1 MQPKLS
7 KFAAKETLFV
17 FLSLACMVVMILI
30 TSIADAGLDPVKI
43 FSQDNFSNMLINAS
57 ITIFGTIAAIP
68 SGAVATKQRTNPD
81 GSNGRYLQEF
91 HAYNKI
97 RQKIEARR
105 FMFGQWHHAQFLMEL
120 KSKQVNYLLERNIF
134 QAEDILELSRE
145 QILALTESQIYE
157 VNGEQVYFKALS
169 VGQIIACLK
178 VYDGKITVHKLPDF
192 YFLYIDGKGKR
203 TFYDQAYYESRD
215 ENGMLISKILFKTF
229 IGFLITCIF
238 TGLVLDLI
246 EAEQLDVAYILSTIL
261 TVIARL
267 FNAASSTLWGY
278 LIGQESVYKK
288 CYYINGKTQ
297 FLNSFDTDREFEFKD
312 IRQLAKEDYFN
323 TTERTATN
331 ESRES
336 FSDDTVEE

>member
-1 MQPKLS
+1 MQPKVS

-17 FLSLACMVVMILI
+17 FLSLACMVIMILI

-68 SGAVATKQRTNPD
+68 SGAVATKQRVNPD

-97 RQKIEARR
+97 RQKIEPKR
-105 FMFGQWHHAQFLMEL
+105 FMFGQWHHAQFLMEF
-120 KSKQVNYLLERNIF
+120 KSKQTNYLLERNIF
-134 QAEDILELSRE
+134 QAEDILKLSRE
-145 QILALTESQIYE
+145 QILTLTEPQSYTIE
-157 VNGEQVYFKALS
+157 GETVYFKALS

-203 TFYDQAYYESRD
+203 TFYDQAYYESQD
-215 ENGMLISKILFKTF
+215 ENGLLVSKILFKTF

-246 EAEQLDVAYILSTIL
+246 EAENIDVAYVLSTLLLIV
-261 TVIARL
+261 TRL

-288 CYYINGKTQ
+288 CYYINGKSQ
-297 FLNSFDTDREFEFKD
+297 FLTSFDTDQTFEYKDVRQIAREEF
-312 IRQLAKEDYFN
+312 LNE
-323 TTERTATN
+323 TERNSTDGRDGK
-331 ESRES
+331 EYSC
-336 FSDDTVEE
+336 